1 MVYFKGHRKVPL
13 ISEGNM
19 RLAAQT
25 ATEMNKMQKALA
37 ELSEMD
43 ELAARRS
50 PFHQLHPAAKL
61 LTTIVYI
68 LVTLSFDKYDLSGIV
83 PMVLWPVLMFTVS
96 GVNVRTCFYKL
107 RIVLPLVM
115 AVGLFNPF
123 FDKEILVNIGGVGVS
138 GGVISMI
145 TLMLKGVFC
154 LMASFLL
161 MATTKIDSLCAA
173 LRKLH
178 VPAMMVSLLQL
189 TYRYVGVMTEELAVM
204 TDAYYLRAPGQKGI
218 HISAWGSFLGQLLLR
233 SMDRAQELF
242 SSMMLR
248 GYHEHF
254 HYADIDRF
262 KMRDALFMAGCILF
276 FLILRYGSI
285 AQLIGGL
292 IVR

>member
-1 MVYFKGHRKVPL
+1 
-13 ISEGNM
+13 
-19 RLAAQT
+19 
-25 ATEMNKMQKALA
+25 MNKMQKALA

-50 PFHQLHPAAKL
+50 PVHTLHPAAKL

-123 FDKEILVNIGGVGVS
+123 FDKEILVNIGGIGVS

-178 VPAMMVSLLQL
+178 VPAMLVSLLQL

-204 TDAYYLRAPGQKGI
+204 TDAYHLRAPGQKGI

-233 SMDRAQELF
+233 SMDRAQELY
-242 SSMMLR
+242 SSMILR

-262 KMRDALFMAGCILF
+262 KARDALFMAGCILF
-276 FLILRYGSI
+276 FLLLRQGNI
-285 AQLIGGL
+285 AQLVGRL
-292 IVR
+292 VVR

>member
-1 MVYFKGHRKVPL
+1 MMPFIGEKA
-13 ISEGNM
+13 SF
-19 RLAAQT
+19 
-25 ATEMNKMQKALA
+25 MNKMQKALA

-43 ELAARRS
+43 ELAAMRS
-50 PFHQLHPAAKL
+50 PVHRLHPGAKL
-61 LTTIVYI
+61 ITTIAYI
-68 LVTLSFDKYDLSGIV
+68 MITLSFGKYDLPGLV
-83 PMVLWPVLMFTVS
+83 PMVLWPAMMFSLS
-96 GVNVRTCFYKL
+96 GVKVRTCFYKL

-123 FDKEILVNIGGVGVS
+123 FDRQTILTIGNIAIS

-145 TLMLKGVFC
+145 TLMLKGVFS

-178 VPAMMVSLLQL
+178 VPAILVSLLQL

-204 TDAYYLRAPGQKGI
+204 TDAYHLRAPGQKGI

-233 SMDRAQELF
+233 SMDRAQELY
-242 SSMMLR
+242 SSMILR

-254 HYADIDRF
+254 HYADIERF
-262 KMRDALFMAGCILF
+262 RGRDALYMLVSILLF
-276 FLILRYGSI
+276 VLLRYGKIS
-285 AQLIGGL
+285 QLVGGL
-292 IVR
+292 VVR